1 MNGLCR
7 RCRVC
12 TDHILSVNRLNRE
25 CLCFRECEC
34 ALLTVI
40 VVAPHECALCR
51 ILYIL
56 NITAALSFHTN
67 PCFFFTIGSR
77 KKNFLHKEET
87 KNSKIK
93 FKKILNSQKGSNQSP
108 SLSNLDI
115 RVLTE
120 YVQKKVQLW
129 GKSQ

>member
-1 MNGLCR
+1 MHCAVFCIYSLSLQLC
-7 RCRVC
+7 
-12 TDHILSVNRLNRE
+12 LSIQTHV
-25 CLCFRECEC
+25 
-34 ALLTVI
+34 
-40 VVAPHECALCR
+40 
-51 ILYIL
+51 
-56 NITAALSFHTN
+56 
-67 PCFFFTIGSR
+67 FFLQSAQENFF
-77 KKNFLHKEET
+77 FLHKEET

>member
-1 MNGLCR
+1 MCIVPYFVYTQYH
-7 RCRVC
+7 CS
-12 TDHILSVNRLNRE
+12 SV
-25 CLCFRECEC
+25 F
-34 ALLTVI
+34 
-40 VVAPHECALCR
+40 P
-51 ILYIL
+51 YK
-56 NITAALSFHTN
+56 
-67 PCFFFTIGSR
+67 PMFFFLQSAQE
-77 KKNFLHKEET
+77 KKKFLHKEET